1 MRYHNFWCISFVSI
15 EFFKYVP
22 KTPKSWEK
30 VCSTTVYNLSSK
42 PEKTLLQAWKPLKID
57 FFLPTSFSD
66 DNGQKSWDTFAFLGC
81 FPIHTSPTPP
91 LTPQTT
97 LDVIYQKLMLRV
109 SSGVPNTKKQMK
121 AAECFNCIVSFP
133 NETKNMQW
141 YIFLLLSSPNERTL
155 IWNIASTCMINCLG
169 VQ

>member
-15 EFFKYVP
+15 KFFKYVQ

-66 DNGQKSWDTFAFLGC
+66 NNGQKSWDTFAFLGC

-121 AAECFNCIVSFP
+121 AAECFYCIVSFP
-133 NETKNMQW
+133 NETKKYAVIHFFAIVLPNWKNTNLKHCVNMHD
-141 YIFLLLSSPNERTL
+141 
-155 IWNIASTCMINCLG
+155 
-169 VQ
+169 